1 MFYQTQIKSIGYG
14 GAYDVSG
21 KWLSFIGYL
30 PVKVGDTVFTDGN
43 IIFGN
48 ATPRGSAINF
58 FLKHEMGVPVLA
70 ADLRGYFTQNG
81 MYKPYAI
88 AGENW
93 IVNAKTIYSHD
104 TDDSELIDAE
114 IAIDD
119 DGNEIGFYSVEKEIE
134 QFADW
139 DFSAH
144 NVLYSRRRSRNS
156 YLHTYYSLSVEN
168 LEALSTNSG
177 YPITQSP
184 LFTGANVEEKE
195 FDFIKHDDIIKECT
209 LTIRKRSAAPTA
221 INEVEIIKLSD
232 LMTNL
237 EAFTHNKVN
246 ITIND
251 HEFEDHTISL
261 ASILNFKINS
271 DGSWVA
277 LIECK
282 VCAERTFY
290 EKTHMLQFQQIH
302 TSNSYNVPV
311 EGIDDLP
318 EGSLKAAIIK
328 LVRSLTAPS
337 YYTVDTHNYSY
348 TETVTDYTTPS
359 STFAIEECIFKIN
372 SDGDVELISQEGR
385 YTSLYFIDIIDEVS
399 SAPATLVTED
409 GTFPF
414 VSSFTNGNYYTGT
427 LTNIFEPQVY
437 WLPAD
442 IKEEIDARQHIYHI
456 RSTYRYNSRYLED
469 APDYDNGISEVAETF
484 TFPVQDGYFA
494 KFVYSEPLSWQ
505 LDGIY
510 NENGD
515 EILNVAL
522 DDESTIMWNISFL
535 PLKNGEYLIG
545 YHNGYF
551 YKVDQ
556 SGNVTDIYSDFK
568 NFRLRELK
576 KIDVAKK

>member
-144 NVLYSRRRSRNS
+144 NVLYSRRRNRNS
-156 YLHTYYSLSVEN
+156 FLHTYYSLSIEN
-168 LEALSTNSG
+168 LEALSTNSS

-282 VCAERTFY
+282 ICAERTYY
-290 EKTHMLQFQQIH
+290 EKTHNIQCQQIH
-302 TSNSYNVPV
+302 TSTSEDIPV
-311 EGIDDLP
+311 SQVDDLP
-318 EGSLKAAIIK
+318 EGSLKAAIKKALI
-328 LVRSLTAPS
+328 SIYSPDHF
-337 YYTVDTHNYSY
+337 TVTTYSYSY
-348 TETVTDYTTPS
+348 TETVEDYTTPS
-359 STFAIEECIFKIN
+359 STFAIESYVFKVT
-372 SDGDVELISQEGR
+372 SDGDIEIISLDGR
-385 YTSLYFIDIIDEVS
+385 YIPLYFIDMIEKLGTDYELVS
-399 SAPATLVTED
+399 SD
-409 GTFPF
+409 GTFPIYSCF
-414 VSSFTNGNYYTGT
+414 NNGAYYSGSLTYITEPTVS
-427 LTNIFEPQVY
+427 
-437 WLPAD
+437 WLPAT
-442 IKEEIDARQHIYHI
+442 EWTEIDERQRIYVI
-456 RSTYRYNSRYLED
+456 MSTYRYNSRNLED